1 MNSTEPKRTYT
12 RRKPIKRQ
20 TAMIIFV
27 LDPDIKAK
35 AEARA
40 EARAASEGVSLSS
53 LIRQLLVHELDIDE
67 IPRARNPKK

>member
-1 MNSTEPKRTYT
+1 
-12 RRKPIKRQ
+12 
-20 TAMIIFV
+20 MIIFV

-35 AEARA
+35 A

-67 IPRARNPKK
+67 IPRARNPRK